1 MIESIIEWSIRNRYI
16 VIIASLALAVAGTRA
31 MLTMPVDAIPDL
43 SENQVIVFADWM
55 GRSPQE
61 VEDQVTYP
69 LSSKLQGLAG
79 VKVVRSSSEFN
90 FSMITIIFDDK
101 TDYYFARERV
111 LERLATIAPEMPPG
125 VVPYM
130 APDATAVGQIFW
142 YTVEG
147 EGKDLSELRSI
158 QDWYVRYQLNSVPG
172 VAEVASVGGAPR
184 EYQID
189 LDPNKLRAYGIG
201 LGEVYSA
208 IARSNSSV
216 GGRVIHQGNAEY
228 LIRSVGWIESLDDI
242 RATVITQR
250 NNGTPITVGDVGIV
264 QVGPA
269 FRRSVLEKDGKEVV
283 GGVVLMRY
291 GENPLEVTRRVK
303 EKITTLRAG
312 LPAGVRIVPFYD
324 RTPLIHKAIETVSG
338 TVKEELIVCTIAILL
353 VMGHIGNAFVVAV
366 TLPMAILFS
375 FLMMRLFGIPSNI
388 MSLAGI
394 SISVGI
400 LIDQAVVMGEN
411 AAHHLTRRFGRQR
424 VTGDT
429 TEIVIQACRTV
440 GRPIFFSVLI
450 TVLSF
455 LPVFALSGRE
465 GKMFHPLAYT
475 KTFALVGVAVLSITL
490 VPALIPIFLK
500 GRIKSEDENWLV
512 RTMIEIFKPM
522 LAWLMDRTTLVC
534 WLFVVILGLGY
545 VASTKLGRE
554 FMPDL
559 NEGSIMDMPTTVPR
573 ASIAESEWDL
583 RVRDEVLRGFP
594 EVWQVVGKAGRAETP
609 TDPSPLDMVETVINL
624 RDRELWPKRKLKFE
638 DAVAQTKVALDALI
652 AKGILRPPAS
662 ASDREGLVSEAA
674 MNVASTVDE
683 ILRDLAVHRLAE
695 FRPEL
700 GRALVGEAVDS
711 LLRRVEPSAVIRQ
724 RTAAEREALIQA
736 LAKTYGDRLAVQVL
750 PDDVTQLVNEA
761 AKRLID
767 LGIQRDRP
775 DLLAPA
781 PSPVERVA
789 EAAGEV
795 IGLARPTLFTRIAEH
810 LASEHE
816 HRIKARMKSLDWEI
830 FDRAVGAT
838 NWATLDELSKL
849 GRDRKLTARDATPE
863 DLRALRAG
871 LDKPFSDRLL
881 LWQKTK
887 TDLVEE
893 MSTALQ
899 MPGWGNSFTQPIA
912 NRIEM
917 LSTGVR
923 LPVAVKVFGSK
934 LDDIQRVSQEIA
946 KVLRGVRGAAD
957 VFPDQITG
965 KGYVEIKIDRK
976 KAARYGVNVGDIQ
989 DVVETA
995 MGGRPLTQT
1004 VEGRERYPVRV
1015 RYARDYRDD
1024 VEALKGIL
1032 IAARGMATTDTGGDG
1047 GSAGGM
1053 ASGMGGGAGAA
1064 MTSGGSTSQAKPMQI
1079 PLAAVADVRV
1089 VEGPSMIKSE
1099 NGLLRAYIQLRVR
1112 DRDEVGFVEEAQ
1124 RVVQEKIAQGAV
1136 KLSPGMYL
1144 EWSGTFEHQVRAN
1157 KTLRIVFPA
1166 VIAVIALILYLTHKS
1181 WVDALLMMTSV
1192 LGALAGGAIFQ
1203 WLFRFPFSVAVQVG
1217 YIACFGMAVETGIVM
1232 LVYLREAIEER
1243 GGLGRIGSIAEL
1255 RQAILEGAVHRL
1267 RPKLLTEGAAI
1278 ISIAP
1283 MLWASGVGAEVI
1295 RPMAAPVLGGL
1306 LIADEVIDV
1315 FLPVLYFAVQKRRWR
1330 KLHGITLFNGRSGGG
1345 IVART
1350 DAALMSHIPDR
1361 VHHQGGPARDGNG
1374 AGAWPRRDD
1383 DHPPGSE
1390 ELATEED

>member
-1 MIESIIEWSIRNRYI
+1 VIESIIEWSIRNRFL
-16 VIIASLALAVAGTRA
+16 VILASLVLGVAGFRA

-43 SENQVIVFADWM
+43 SENQVIVFTDWM

-61 VEDQVTYP
+61 IEDQVTYP
-69 LSSKLQGLAG
+69 LSVNLQGLAG

-90 FSMITIIFDDK
+90 FSMITIIFKDE
-101 TDYYFARERV
+101 TDYYFARQRV
-111 LERLATIAPEMPPG
+111 LEKLSIASTFLPQG
-125 VVPYM
+125 VTPYL

-147 EGKDLSELRSI
+147 GDKDLGELRSL

-189 LDPNKLRAYGIG
+189 LDPNKLRAFGVS
-201 LGEVYSA
+201 LGEVDSA
-208 IARSNSSV
+208 VARSNSSV

-228 LIRSVGWIESLDDI
+228 LIRSVGWIETIDDI
-242 RATVITQR
+242 RETVVTQR
-250 NNGTPITVGDVGIV
+250 GNGTPIVVGMLGTVQI
-264 QVGPA
+264 GPA
-269 FRRSVLEKDGKEVV
+269 FRRSVLEKDGKEAV

-303 EKITTLRAG
+303 EKITTLQAG

-324 RTPLIHKAIETVSG
+324 RTPLIHKALETVSG

-353 VMGHIGNAFVVAV
+353 VMGHVGNAFVVAV

-375 FLMMRLFGIPSNI
+375 FLMMRLFGMSSNI

-411 AAHHLTRRFGRQR
+411 AAHHLTRHFGRER

-429 TEIVIQACRTV
+429 TEIVIKACRTV

-450 TVLSF
+450 TILSF

-465 GKMFHPLAYT
+465 GKMFHPLAFT
-475 KTFALVGVAVLSITL
+475 KTFALVGVAILSITL

-522 LAWLMDRTTLVC
+522 LSWLMDRTTLVC
-534 WLFVVILGLGY
+534 WLFVIILGLGY

-559 NEGSIMDMPTTVPR
+559 DEQSLMDMPTTVPR
-573 ASIAESEWDL
+573 ASIAEASRDL

-609 TDPSPLDMVETVINL
+609 TDPSPLDMIETVINL
-624 RDRELWPKRKLKFE
+624 RDHDLWAKRKLKFD
-638 DAVAQTKVALDALI
+638 DAVAQTRVALDALV
-652 AKGILRPPAS
+652 AKGLLRRPAS
-662 ASDREGLVSEAA
+662 AEDREALVNEAA
-674 MNVASTVDE
+674 MTVASQVDE
-683 ILRDLAVHRLAE
+683 TLRDLAVKQLRE
-695 FRPEL
+695 FGPEL
-700 GRALVGEAVDS
+700 GRALVSEAVDA
-711 LLRRVEPSAVIRQ
+711 LLARVEPSSVARKP
-724 RTAAEREALIQA
+724 TAAERAAVIEQS
-736 LAKTYGDRLAVQVL
+736 AKTYGGRLAVQVL
-750 PDDVTQLVNEA
+750 ADDVTGLINDASKGLV
-761 AKRLID
+761 K
-767 LGIQRDRP
+767 LGVLRDRP
-775 DLLAPA
+775 DLLTPPPA
-781 PSPVERVA
+781 PLERAAEAVGDLLGFAKPTLYTRVTERV
-789 EAAGEV
+789 EAAH
-795 IGLARPTLFTRIAEH
+795 TR
-810 LASEHE
+810 
-816 HRIKARMKSLDWEI
+816 RIKARVKSLNWEL
-830 FDRAVGAT
+830 FDRAVGAAD
-838 NWATLDELSKL
+838 WSALEELAKL
-849 GRDRKLTARDATPE
+849 GRDRKLAAREATPGE
-863 DLRALRAG
+863 LPALRAA
-871 LDKPFSDRLL
+871 LDGPFAAGLL
-881 LWQKTK
+881 LWKKTK
-887 TDLVEE
+887 ADLVEE

-923 LPVAVKVFGSK
+923 LPVAVKVFGSR

-946 KVLRGVRGAAD
+946 AVLRGVRGAAD
-957 VFPDQITG
+957 VFPDQVTG

-976 KAARYGVNVGDIQ
+976 KAARYGINVGDVQ
-989 DVVETA
+989 DVVEVA
-995 MGGRPLTQT
+995 MGGRPLTMT

-1032 IAARGMATTDTGGDG
+1032 VSGRGTAADA
-1047 GSAGGM
+1047 
-1053 ASGMGGGAGAA
+1053 GMGGGGMGTPPPAGA
-1064 MTSGGSTSQAKPMQI
+1064 GQPPPVQI

-1124 RVVQEKIAQGAV
+1124 RVVAEKVQKTMPA
-1136 KLSPGMYL
+1136 GMYL
-1144 EWSGTFEHQVRAN
+1144 EWTGTFEHQVRAN
-1157 KTLRIVFPA
+1157 RTLRVIFPA

-1181 WVDALLMMTSV
+1181 WIDAMLMMTSV

-1203 WLFRFPFSVAVQVG
+1203 WLFGFNFSVAVQVG
-1217 YIACFGMAVETGIVM
+1217 YIACFGMAVETGVVM
-1232 LVYLREAIEER
+1232 LVYLHEAIDER
-1243 GGLGRIGSIAEL
+1243 GGLERIASIAEL
-1255 RQAILEGAVHRL
+1255 RQAILEGAIHRL

-1283 MLWASGVGAEVI
+1283 MLWATGVGAEVI

-1315 FLPVLYFAVQKRRWR
+1315 FLPVLYFAVQKRQWR
-1330 KLHGITLFNGRSGGG
+1330 KLHNVGLFSP
-1345 IVART
+1345 
-1350 DAALMSHIPDR
+1350 DEALEEA
-1361 VHHQGGPARDGNG
+1361 QGLPVSA
-1374 AGAWPRRDD
+1374 P
-1383 DHPPGSE
+1383 
-1390 ELATEED
+1390 

>member
-1 MIESIIEWSIRNRYI
+1 VIESIIEWSIRNRFL
-16 VIIASLALAVAGTRA
+16 VILASLVLGVAGVRA

-43 SENQVIVFADWM
+43 SENQVIVFTDWM

-61 VEDQVTYP
+61 IEDQITYP
-69 LSSKLQGLAG
+69 LSVNLQGLAG

-90 FSMITIIFDDK
+90 FSMITIIFKDE

-111 LERLATIAPEMPPG
+111 LEKLSIASTFLPQG
-125 VVPYM
+125 VIPYL

-147 EGKDLSELRSI
+147 GDKDTSELRSI

-172 VAEVASVGGAPR
+172 VAEVASVGGAPK

-189 LDPNKLRAYGIG
+189 LDPNKLRAYGVS

-208 IARSNSSV
+208 VARSNSSV
-216 GGRVIHQGNAEY
+216 GGRVVHQGNAEY
-228 LIRSVGWIESLDDI
+228 LIRSVGWIENIDDI
-242 RATVITQR
+242 RDTVVAVR
-250 NNGTPITVGDVGIV
+250 GNGTPIDVGMLGTV
-264 QVGPA
+264 QIGPA
-269 FRRSVLEKDGKEVV
+269 FRRSVLEKDGKEAV

-303 EKITTLRAG
+303 EKITTLQAG
-312 LPAGVRIVPFYD
+312 LPEGVRIVPFYD
-324 RTPLIHKAIETVSG
+324 RTPLIHKALETVSG

-353 VMGHIGNAFVVAV
+353 VMGHVGNAFVVAV

-375 FLMMRLFGIPSNI
+375 FLMMRIFGMSSNI

-411 AAHHLTRRFGRQR
+411 AAHHLTRHFGRER

-429 TEIVIQACRTV
+429 TEIVIKACRTV

-450 TVLSF
+450 TILSF

-475 KTFALVGVAVLSITL
+475 KTFALVGVAILSITL

-534 WLFVVILGLGY
+534 WLFVIILGLGY

-559 NEGSIMDMPTTVPR
+559 DEQSLMDMPTTVPR
-573 ASIAESEWDL
+573 ASIAEAERDL

-609 TDPSPLDMVETVINL
+609 TDSAPLDMIETVINL
-624 RDRELWPKRKLKFE
+624 RDHEVWTKRKLRFE
-638 DAVAQTKVALDALI
+638 DAVAQTRVVLDALE
-652 AKGILRPPAS
+652 AKGLLHRPAS
-662 ASDREGLVSEAA
+662 AEEREALVNEAA
-674 MNVASTVDE
+674 MTVASEVDE
-683 ILRDLAVHRLAE
+683 TLRDLAVRQIRE
-695 FRPEL
+695 FGPEL
-700 GRALVGEAVDS
+700 GRALVGEAVDA
-711 LLRRVEPSAVIRQ
+711 LLARVEPAAVARKP
-724 RTAAEREALIQA
+724 TAAEREAVIVQS
-736 LAKTYGDRLAVQVL
+736 AKTYGGRLAVQVL
-750 PDDVTQLVNEA
+750 PDDVTGLVNDA
-761 AKRLID
+761 SKQLIAIGV
-767 LGIQRDRP
+767 LRDRP
-775 DLLAPA
+775 DLLAPPPA
-781 PSPVERVA
+781 PLEHAA
-789 EAAGEV
+789 EAVGDVLGIAKS
-795 IGLARPTLFTRIAEH
+795 TLFTRIAEQLDAAH
-810 LASEHE
+810 T
-816 HRIKARMKSLDWEI
+816 HRLKERVKSLNWEL
-830 FDRAVGAT
+830 FDRAVGAA
-838 NWATLDELSKL
+838 NWAALEELTKL
-849 GRDRKLTARDATPE
+849 GRVGKLVARDAAPGE
-863 DLRALRAG
+863 LASLRAT
-871 LDKPFSDRLL
+871 LDKPFADKLL
-881 LWQKTK
+881 LWKKTK

-923 LPVAVKVFGSK
+923 LPVAVKVFGSR

-946 KVLRGVRGAAD
+946 TVLRTVRGAAD
-957 VFPDQITG
+957 VFPDQVVG

-976 KAARYGVNVGDIQ
+976 KAARYGINVGDVQ
-989 DVVETA
+989 DVVEVA
-995 MGGRPLTQT
+995 MGGRPLTMT

-1032 IAARGMATTDTGGDG
+1032 VSGRGMAAGA
-1047 GSAGGM
+1047 SAGGM
-1053 ASGMGGGAGAA
+1053 GGMGSSMPSPAPTAQAA
-1064 MTSGGSTSQAKPMQI
+1064 PVQI
-1079 PLAAVADVRV
+1079 PLAAVADIRV

-1099 NGLLRAYIQLRVR
+1099 NGLLRSYIQLRVR

-1124 RVVQEKIAQGAV
+1124 RVVAEKVQKTMPA
-1136 KLSPGMYL
+1136 GMYL
-1144 EWSGTFEHQVRAN
+1144 EWTGTFEHQVRAQR
-1157 KTLRIVFPA
+1157 TLRVVFPA

-1181 WVDALLMMTSV
+1181 WVDAMLMMTSV

-1203 WLFRFPFSVAVQVG
+1203 WLFGFNFSVAVQVG
-1217 YIACFGMAVETGIVM
+1217 YIACFGMAVETGVVM
-1232 LVYLREAIEER
+1232 LVYLHEAIADR
-1243 GGLGRIGSIAEL
+1243 GGLERIGSIAEL
-1255 RQAILEGAVHRL
+1255 RQAILEGAIHRL

-1315 FLPVLYFAVQKRRWR
+1315 FLPVLYFAVQKRQWA
-1330 KLHGITLFNGRSGGG
+1330 KVHGVGLFDRSGG
-1345 IVART
+1345 VEERRAE
-1350 DAALMSHIPDR
+1350 
-1361 VHHQGGPARDGNG
+1361 RD
-1374 AGAWPRRDD
+1374 AGARI
-1383 DHPPGSE
+1383 
-1390 ELATEED
+1390 AN